1 MPLSSRIFST
11 FFTKF
16 FRLIPLLIAIPSLAQ
31 RGAVV
36 HPADLAELT
45 NRAQTIIRARV
56 MSARLEPH
64 PQFRD
69 LQTVVL
75 TLAVKEAYKGNPGS
89 TLTIRQFVWDIRD
102 KMDSMGY
109 RKGQEYILFLNP
121 TTRYGLT
128 STTGLDQ
135 GRFRIS
141 TDSAG
146 NEVVANSSGNYGL
159 LGGSNT
165 VEWAGKPSSGTAKSS
180 TVQAPSTAAGTVALP
195 TGIIPVTHFVKAIK
209 SYVSS
214 K

>member
-1 MPLSSRIFST
+1 MV
-11 FFTKF
+11 
-16 FRLIPLLIAIPSLAQ
+16 PLLVAISSLAQ

-36 HPADLAELT
+36 HPTDLADLT

-56 MSARLEPH
+56 VSARLEPH
-64 PQFRD
+64 PQFKD

-75 TLAVKEAYKGNPGS
+75 TLAVKEAYKGNPSS
-89 TLTIRQFVWDIRD
+89 TMTIRQFVWDIRD

-109 RKGQEYILFLNP
+109 RKGQEYTLFLNP
-121 TTRYGLT
+121 TTMYGLT

-141 TDSAG
+141 ADSAG
-146 NEVVANSSGNYGL
+146 NEVVVNNVGNYGL
-159 LGGSNT
+159 LGESNS
-165 VEWAGKPSSGTAKSS
+165 VEWAGKPSVGSVQS
-180 TVQAPSTAAGTVALP
+180 TTPQPPSTSGGVSSLP
-195 TGIIPVTHFVKAIK
+195 TGTIPVTHFVKAIK

>member
-1 MPLSSRIFST
+1 MPFSTKIFST
-11 FFTKF
+11 FL
-16 FRLIPLLIAIPSLAQ
+16 RLVPLLVATSSLAQ

-45 NRAQTIIRARV
+45 DRAQTIIRARV
-56 MSARLEPH
+56 VSARLEPH
-64 PQFRD
+64 PQFKD

-75 TLAVKEAYKGNPGS
+75 TLAVKEAYKGNPSS
-89 TLTIRQFVWDIRD
+89 TMTIRQFVWDIRD

-146 NEVVANSSGNYGL
+146 NEVVANSAGNYGL

-165 VEWAGKPSSGTAKSS
+165 VEWAAKPSSGTVKSN
-180 TVQAPSTAAGTVALP
+180 TAQPPSTATSVAALP
-195 TGIIPVTHFVKAIK
+195 DGTIPVTNFVKAIK
-209 SYVSS
+209 SYVSR

>member
-1 MPLSSRIFST
+1 MPFSIKISST
-11 FFTKF
+11 FL
-16 FRLIPLLIAIPSLAQ
+16 RLVPLLVAISSLAQ

-36 HPADLAELT
+36 HPADLADLT
-45 NRAQTIIRARV
+45 NRAQTIVRGRV
-56 MSARLEPH
+56 VSARLEPH
-64 PQFRD
+64 PQFKN

-89 TLTIRQFVWDIRD
+89 TMTIRQFVWDIRD

-146 NEVVANSSGNYGL
+146 NEVVANSAGNYGL
-159 LGGSNT
+159 LGESNS
-165 VEWAGKPSSGTAKSS
+165 VEWAAKPSSGTVESNTA
-180 TVQAPSTAAGTVALP
+180 QPRSTATSVALP
-195 TGIIPVTHFVKAIK
+195 TGTIPVTHFVKAIK